1 MGKKGSWIA
10 AIRRAFTPNSKEK
23 PGNEFEKRNKK
34 EKNKG
39 VGKLRHGESNNSF
52 IPLFREPSSVE
63 KIFLD
68 LEREQQRVTLRPA
81 SSSPPTP
88 PFVTPRN
95 ASPRISSARQPSPPV
110 SPPRVANRPKGF
122 RFRPE
127 PTLRN
132 HHASATK
139 IQAAYRGYVARRSFR
154 ALKGLVRLQG
164 VVRGQNVKRQ
174 TMNAMKQMQ
183 LLVRVQSQ
191 IQSRRIQMLDT
202 QPLHHG
208 PNHKDIDTALAKLSF
223 TQASEAGNQEDWDD
237 SLLTR
242 EEIEAR
248 LQRKAEAIVK
258 RERAMAYAYSHQLWK
273 ASPNSTQAVMTD
285 IRSAGFPWW
294 WNWLERQL
302 PSSNNLPN
310 SEPQTLKNFLLAP
323 QTPQQNQTLN
333 PNNNKHHLHNNID
346 HHQPTLTP
354 KSTKPTILLATA
366 TKPSRT
372 SPNTFRT
379 PPATSRSF
387 SKARGDSSPFDV
399 GIKDDESL
407 TSCPPF
413 TVPHYMAPT
422 VSAKAKLR
430 GCSTPTPISTHSKTR
445 ISFPFK
451 WNKPNLLFSKDSS
464 ANNNSQR
471 VLDNNY
477 NQSVGNL
484 SVDSSVSLPAGVGRK
499 PFNRFV

>member
-1 MGKKGSWIA
+1 MGKRGRWIA
-10 AIRRAFTPNSKEK
+10 AIKRVFTPNSKEK
-23 PGNEFEKRNKK
+23 PPNEFEKRS
-34 EKNKG
+34 NKG
-39 VGKLRHGESNNSF
+39 VGKLRHGESNSL

-68 LEREQQRVTLRPA
+68 FEREQQRVTFRP
-81 SSSPPTP
+81 SSPPTP

-95 ASPRISSARQPSPPV
+95 ASPRLSSSRRPSPPV
-110 SPPRVANRPKGF
+110 SPPRVKNRPKTF

-127 PTLRN
+127 PTLRY

-202 QPLHHG
+202 QARQHHG
-208 PNHKDIDTALAKLSF
+208 PNHNDLDIASGAKLGF
-223 TQASEAGNQEDWDD
+223 TQLSEAANQEDWDD

-248 LQRKAEAIVK
+248 LQRKAEAIMK

-273 ASPNSTQAVMTD
+273 ASPNSAQAVMAD
-285 IRSAGFPWW
+285 IRAAGYPRW
-294 WNWLERQL
+294 WNWLDRQQP
-302 PSSNNLPN
+302 PSTAP
-310 SEPQTLKNFLLAP
+310 SEPQTLQNFLQAP
-323 QTPQQNQTLN
+323 QTPS
-333 PNNNKHHLHNNID
+333 KHHQIL
-346 HHQPTLTP
+346 P
-354 KSTKPTILLATA
+354 KPT
-366 TKPSRT
+366 RN
-372 SPNTFRT
+372 SPAVFRT
-379 PPATSRSF
+379 PPGGSSRWYSRPKG
-387 SKARGDSSPFDV
+387 SMNGAECCSPYDV
-399 GIKDDESL
+399 ALKDDESL

-413 TVPHYMAPT
+413 TVPRYMTPT

-430 GCSTPTPISTHSKTR
+430 GCATPPPIDTHSSKTR
-445 ISFPFK
+445 LSFGFK
-451 WNKPNLLFSKDSS
+451 WNKPNLFSNSKKDSGDKN
-464 ANNNSQR
+464 AQMGLNKI
-471 VLDNNY
+471 
-477 NQSVGNL
+477 QSLQSLSNL
-484 SVDSSVSLPAGVGRK
+484 SLDSTASLPAGVGRK